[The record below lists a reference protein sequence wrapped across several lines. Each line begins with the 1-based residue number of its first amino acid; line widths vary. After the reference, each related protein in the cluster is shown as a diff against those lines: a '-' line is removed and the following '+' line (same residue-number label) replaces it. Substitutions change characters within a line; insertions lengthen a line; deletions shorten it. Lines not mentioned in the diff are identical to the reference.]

1 VSPGDATE
9 IVTLVAAGV
18 GGLLVGSFLNV
29 VAYRVPR
36 HLSIVHPPSHCTACN
51 TRLTAVDMVPVLS
64 WVVLRAH
71 CRHCRAPVSA
81 RYPLVEAVTAVAF
94 LAVAAAVPAHWLLPS
109 VAVVTAG
116 GLAAALVDSDGEGVP
131 PVIAVVMAVG
141 AVSLAP
147 IDAALGDPTA
157 AGWAAVGAVLAGGLS
172 LVFEHTAGGARW
184 VRPVVLGSLG
194 WTAGA
199 LWPWGG
205 LMAATWLVVAW
216 PVVAVVARRA
226 RCGRRASLPVLL
238 AGLFAAVVA
247 SAVLAKP

>member
-1 VSPGDATE
+1 MSPGDATE
-9 IVTLVAAGV
+9 IVTLVAAGA

-36 HLSIVHPPSHCTACN
+36 HLSVVHPPSHCTACN
-51 TRLTAVDMVPVLS
+51 TRLTAIDMVPVLS

-71 CRHCRAPVSA
+71 CRHCHAPVSA
-81 RYPLVEAVTAVAF
+81 RYPLVEALTAVAF
-94 LAVAAAVPAHWLLPS
+94 VAIAAALPTHWLLPS

-116 GLAAALVDSDGEGVP
+116 GLAAALVEADGVGVP
-131 PVIAVVMAVG
+131 PVIAVVMALG

-157 AGWAAVGAVLAGGLS
+157 TGWAAVGAVLAGGLC
-172 LVFEHTAGGARW
+172 LVVERMAGGARW
-184 VRPVVLGSLG
+184 ARAAVLGSLG

-205 LMAATWLVVAW
+205 LLAAAWLAAGW
-216 PVVAVVARRA
+216 PVCAEAARRTGS
-226 RCGRRASLPVLL
+226 GRRASLPVLL

-247 SAVLAKP
+247 SAVLARP